1 MTGID
6 LSRYNTAELKLIKGI
21 FEHEYDVYEA
31 DGVMVA
37 TPRENKAGKEGE

>member
-6 LSRYNTAELKLIKGI
+6 LSRYNTAELALIKGI
-21 FEHEYDVYEA
+21 FEHEYDVIEV

-37 TPRENKAGKEGE
+37 TPVKDKDKEAKR